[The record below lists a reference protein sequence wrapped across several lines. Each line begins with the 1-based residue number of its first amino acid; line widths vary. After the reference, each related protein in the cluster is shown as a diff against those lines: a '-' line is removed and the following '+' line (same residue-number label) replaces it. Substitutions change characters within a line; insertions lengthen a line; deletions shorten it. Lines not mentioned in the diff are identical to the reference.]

1 MEKPFKFRR
10 ANELAGAF
18 VILSILL
25 LTSGILLSGRVKGW
39 FKPQRTYEMILPQE
53 GTLGIRKGTEV
64 HILGSRAG
72 FVRDVILRHKGNRHF
87 NMKDV
92 PLNEVNMVAIL
103 DVRSELVAFVGKEST
118 AELKYDLGGF
128 GAPYLEISRGTLP
141 REDGD
146 VQVAFRDSGKTEIN
160 SAIEEVREALI
171 PAIKEIETT
180 SSKIQQLA
188 DSLGSP
194 ESEFQQTMAGV
205 NKVLQDINAGK
216 GPAGMF
222 LKDETAADQFRS
234 SLTAFEAAM
243 ANLSTATDGMEQV
256 TARLPDTIDLS
267 DTAIREMTQT
277 AIDLQDAADE
287 YEVLAEG
294 LQRHWFVRK
303 SVQKVEQ
310 ERASESSNSAN
321 SASSD
326 NKDDGGSK
334 GFLFFKGG
342 SKNKDNKKEK
352 KDPEPEKA
360 RIERED
366 NGGGWFSPRQA
377 TNRK

>member
-1 MEKPFKFRR
+1 M
-10 ANELAGAF
+10 
-18 VILSILL
+18 ILSILL

-194 ESEFQQTMAGV
+194 DSEFQQTMAGV

-243 ANLSTATDGMEQV
+243 ANLSTATDGMEEV
-256 TARLPDTIDLS
+256 TARLPDTINLS

-277 AIDLQDAADE
+277 AVDLQDAADE
-287 YEVLAEG
+287 YEILAEG
-294 LQRHWFVRK
+294 LQRHWLVRK
-303 SVQKVEQ
+303 SVQKVEE
-310 ERASESSNSAN
+310 ERATESS
-321 SASSD
+321 SSSGSQTD
-326 NKDDGGSK
+326 NEDDGDSK

-342 SKNKDNKKEK
+342 SKNKKDKEK
-352 KDPEPEKA
+352 DDPGPEKA
-360 RIERED
+360 RTERKD
-366 NGGGWFSPRQA
+366 KGGGWFSPRKA
-377 TNRK
+377 TNRD